1 MTFADETQYSRAHG
15 DIVVRMNA
23 PEANRLLLAIERM
36 DQESGVDPALGDLRE
51 RLKTALVTKSSGDTD
66 SAPST
71 E

>member
-1 MTFADETQYSRAHG
+1 MTSGDITRYGGAHG
-15 DIVVRMNA
+15 EISLRMGA
-23 PEANRLLLAIERM
+23 PEANRILLAIERL
-36 DQESGVDPALGDLRE
+36 DQEGGIDPAFGVLRE